1 MIRFLFK
8 GILRDRGR
16 SLLPIVVV
24 SIGVAVTVLM
34 HCWISGIMGESVVMN
49 ANFSNGHLKV
59 MSRAYAAES
68 AQMPND
74 MALIGAN
81 ELQLE
86 LRKKYPEL
94 DWVNRIRFGGLIDFP
109 DSSGETRAQG
119 PAIGWAL
126 DLLGKDSKE
135 VERFNIRKAIVRGH
149 FPEHLSEAL
158 ISEDLALK
166 LGVNPGDGF
175 TLFGTSMEGS
185 MAFKNFIVSGT
196 VRFGVSAIDRGAIII
211 DLEDARAALLMEDAT
226 SELLGYFSDGN
237 YHDEEAKQIASEFN
251 AQFILSTDEYAPQ
264 MFTFRD
270 QEGMDDLLNIVDM
283 MSGIM
288 IFVFI
293 MAMSVVLWNTGLIGG
308 LRRFSE
314 FGLRLALGENKNHLY
329 RSLIAEGVLVGF
341 IGTVIGTT
349 IGLGVSWMI
358 QVVGIDV
365 SGMMKNSSLM
375 MPSVIRTQI
384 TSTAYYIGF
393 IPGLVSMIL
402 GSALAGIGI
411 YKRKTAQLFKE
422 LEV

>member
-8 GILRDRGR
+8 GILRDQGR
-16 SLLPIVVV
+16 SVLPVVV
-24 SIGVAVTVLM
+24 ISIGVAVTVLM
-34 HCWISGIMGESVVMN
+34 HCWINGIMGESIVMS
-49 ANFSNGHLKV
+49 ANFSTGHLKV
-59 MSRAYAAES
+59 MSRAYAAEA

-74 MALIGAN
+74 MALLGVN
-81 ELQLE
+81 ELQRDLAKE
-86 LRKKYPEL
+86 YPGI

-109 DSSGETRAQG
+109 DSTGETRAQG
-119 PAIGWAL
+119 PAVGWAL
-126 DLLGKDSKE
+126 ELLAKDSKE
-135 VERFNIRKAIVRGH
+135 VERFNIRKAMMRGR

-158 ISEDLALK
+158 ISEDLAMK
-166 LGVNPGDGF
+166 LGVNPGDNF
-175 TLFGTSMEGS
+175 TLFGTTMEGS
-185 MAFKNFIVSGT
+185 MAFKNFTVAGT
-196 VRFGVSAIDRGAIII
+196 VRFGVSAIDRGAIIV
-211 DLEDARAALLMEDAT
+211 DLEDARNALLMEDAS
-226 SELLGYFSDGN
+226 SELLGYFNDGN
-237 YHDEEAKQIASEFN
+237 YHDEESKQITNDFN
-251 AQFILSTDEYAPQ
+251 AQFVNSVDEYAPQ
-264 MFTFRD
+264 MFTLRD
-270 QEGMDDLLNIVDM
+270 QEGMNDLLNTVDM

-293 MAMSVVLWNTGLIGG
+293 IAMSVVLWNTGLIGG

-329 RSLIAEGVLVGF
+329 LSLIGEGVLVGL
-341 IGTVIGTT
+341 IGTIIGTT
-349 IGLGVSWMI
+349 IGLGISFII

-384 TSTAYYIGF
+384 TPTAYYLGF
-393 IPGLVSMIL
+393 IPGLVSMVL

>member
-74 MALIGAN
+74 MALLGAN

-86 LRKKYPEL
+86 LRKKYPGL

-109 DSSGETRAQG
+109 DSTGETRAQG

-149 FPEHLSEAL
+149 FPEQPSEAL

-175 TLFGTSMEGS
+175 TLFGTTMEGS
-185 MAFKNFIVSGT
+185 MAFKNFTVAGT
-196 VRFGVSAIDRGAIII
+196 VRFGVSAIDRGAIIT
-211 DLEDARAALLMEDAT
+211 DLEDARAALLMENAT

-237 YHDEEAKQIASEFN
+237 YHDEDAKQIASDFN
-251 AQFILSTDEYAPQ
+251 AQFVNSTDEYAPQ

-270 QEGMDDLLNIVDM
+270 QEGMDDLLNIVEM

-329 RSLIAEGVLVGF
+329 LSLIGEGVLVGL
-341 IGTVIGTT
+341 IGTVIGTM
-349 IGLGVSWMI
+349 IGLGLSWII

-375 MPSVIRTQI
+375 MPSVIRTHI

-393 IPGLVSMIL
+393 IPGLVSMVL

>member
-24 SIGVAVTVLM
+24 SIGVAVTVQM

-74 MALIGAN
+74 MALLGAN
-81 ELQLE
+81 ELQIE
-86 LRKKYPEL
+86 LRKKYPGL

-109 DSSGETRAQG
+109 DSTGETRAQG
-119 PAIGWAL
+119 PAINWAL
-126 DLLGKDSKE
+126 DLFGKDSKE

-149 FPEHLSEAL
+149 FPEQPSEAL

-166 LGVNPGDGF
+166 LGVKPGDGF
-175 TLFGTSMEGS
+175 TLFGTTMEGS
-185 MAFKNFIVSGT
+185 MAFKNFIVAGT
-196 VRFGVSAIDRGAIII
+196 VRFGVSAIDRGAIIT

-226 SELLGYFSDGN
+226 SELLGYFSDGS

-251 AQFILSTDEYAPQ
+251 TQFIHSTDEYAPQ

-270 QEGMDDLLNIVDM
+270 QEGMDDLLNIVEM

-314 FGLRLALGENKNHLY
+314 FGLRLALGENKNHIYL
-329 RSLIAEGVLVGF
+329 SLIGEGVLVGL
-341 IGTVIGTT
+341 IGTVIGTM
-349 IGLGVSWMI
+349 IGLGLSWII

-375 MPSVIRTQI
+375 MPSVIRTHI

-393 IPGLVSMIL
+393 IPGLVSMVL